1 MQKNKKVLTE
11 FSRKLEKPHFGT
23 ILILLTRK
31 TQKNFPTASTSCKK
45 SENSVGR
52 FFIELEIPR
61 FWLFCAKNPQNKI
74 FFKKIRLRSFF

>member
-23 ILILLTRK
+23 ILILLARK

-45 SENSVGR
+45 SENYVGR
-52 FFIELEIPR
+52 FFMELETP
-61 FWLFCAKNPQNKI
+61 LLCQNPQNKI
-74 FFKKIRLRSFF
+74 FFKKIRLRTFF

>member
-11 FSRKLEKPHFGT
+11 FSRKLEKPQFGT
-23 ILILLTRK
+23 ILILLARK

-52 FFIELEIPR
+52 FFMELEIP
-61 FWLFCAKNPQNKI
+61 LLCQNPQNKI
-74 FFKKIRLRSFF
+74 FFKKIRLRTFF